1 MENKYVGTIIIGI
14 SIVMTIVVFL
24 FNSTLKNIASTTCS
38 HGPDCVMY
46 GSLTTQTYISLTITA
61 ILFLTGI
68 GIMFIKPKETIV
80 FKEIEKEVPRRK
92 IDLDDFEK
100 DERKVIEI
108 LQEERG
114 GMFQA
119 DLMEKLDI
127 GKVGMTRLLDKL
139 EAKQVIERKRRGMN
153 NIVILRQ

>member
-1 MENKYVGTIIIGI
+1 MENKYVGVIIIGI
-14 SIVMTIVVFL
+14 SVVMTIVIFL
-24 FNSTLKNIASTTCS
+24 FNSTLKEIVSTTCT
-38 HGPDCVMY
+38 HGPQCSMY
-46 GSLTTQTYISLTITA
+46 GTITTQTYISLTIVA
-61 ILFLTGI
+61 LLFLTGV
-68 GIMFIKPKETIV
+68 GIMFIKPKEKIIL
-80 FKEIEKEVPRRK
+80 KEVEKEVPK
-92 IDLDDFEK
+92 KEINLNDFEK

-108 LQEERG
+108 LQEEKG

-119 DLMEKLDI
+119 DLMEKLEV